1 MLLDDRFLDKFGV
14 EYSPGDIIFCEF
26 EPGDAFYFVHSGKIG
41 IVKIINNKE
50 KTMDVM
56 KEGDVFGEMAILEGE
71 PRSASAI
78 ALSRTK
84 VLKFHRDN
92 FDALLAG
99 NKDLAYR
106 LLVVFSKRI
115 SDAKRRLMI
124 LLLNEP
130 ILKVMDVLC
139 MLAESNPSL
148 DLHHQI
154 TLETNPNDISN
165 WAAIS
170 AEETQ
175 AALKQLANT
184 GKIEIVSNRILVKNV
199 LDFQRLVNS
208 RRKQIFSK

>member
-1 MLLDDRFLDKFGV
+1 
-14 EYSPGDIIFCEF
+14 
-26 EPGDAFYFVHSGKIG
+26 
-41 IVKIINNKE
+41 
-50 KTMDVM
+50 MDVM

-115 SDAKRRLMI
+115 YDAKRRLMI